1 MLYNLSVKSSN
12 FEYVISNDLNNLNSI
27 NGRKIV
33 VYDKKVEKQVRG
45 IFTKEIDFI
54 GLEISESTKT
64 IQSVTEILLQFAK
77 RNVAKDDF
85 IIAVG
90 GGALQDLVTLSA
102 SIYMRG
108 IRWAYVPT
116 TLMSM
121 LDSCIGGKS
130 SINLGEYKNL
140 VGNFYPPI
148 FVYIDSVFLQ
158 TLNKVDVACGLAEG
172 VKICFAASNQDALD
186 FELLVHTWREF
197 NKHETIEEAIFLS
210 LEKKKWFVEIDEF
223 DKKERKLLNFGHSF
237 GHALEAATDFKIPH
251 GIAVFIGMAAAV
263 NFSHKSESSRNL
275 KQWVSEELLLI
286 REDIPTVEISHSKFI
301 EALRRDKKNSSSRLC
316 LILPNESGNLESK
329 FMELSQLILEDCFK
343 IIVETI
349 DELGLNHEI
358 L

>member
-12 FEYVISNDLNNLNSI
+12 FEYVISNDLNRLNSI
-27 NGRKIV
+27 TGRKIV
-33 VYDKKVEKQVRG
+33 VYDKKVEKHVRR
-45 IFTKEIDFI
+45 IFTKEIDVI

-64 IQSVTEILLQFAK
+64 IQSVTEILLQLAK
-77 RNVAKDDF
+77 LNVVKDDF
-85 IIAVG
+85 VIAVG

-140 VGNFYPPI
+140 VGNFYPPK

-158 TLNKVDVACGLAEG
+158 TLNKVDIACGLAEG

-186 FELLVHTWREF
+186 FECLVRTWREF
-197 NKHETIEEAIFLS
+197 NKPETIEEAIFLS
-210 LEKKKWFVEIDEF
+210 LEKKKWFVEVDEF

-237 GHALEAATDFKIPH
+237 GHALEAATEFKIPH
-251 GIAVFIGMAAAV
+251 GIGVFVGMASAV
-263 NFSHKSESSRNL
+263 NFSHKSESSRSL
-275 KQWVSEELLLI
+275 KQWVSEELVFI
-286 REDIPTVEISHSKFI
+286 KEDIPTVEISHSKFI

-316 LILPNESGNLESK
+316 LILPNESGSLESQ
-329 FMELSQLILEDCFK
+329 FMELSQQILEDCFK
-343 IIVETI
+343 TIVETM